1 LLKQAKFV
9 ARGMSQVFLSRPSFS
24 LSGGAIVALPWLAIA
39 SRDGDFDQLW
49 RGASTGPL
57 LLLPRPPVTTQA
69 KTIFSHTI

>member
-1 LLKQAKFV
+1 MINLLKQSKFV
-9 ARGMSQVFLSRPSFS
+9 ARGMRFSRPSFS